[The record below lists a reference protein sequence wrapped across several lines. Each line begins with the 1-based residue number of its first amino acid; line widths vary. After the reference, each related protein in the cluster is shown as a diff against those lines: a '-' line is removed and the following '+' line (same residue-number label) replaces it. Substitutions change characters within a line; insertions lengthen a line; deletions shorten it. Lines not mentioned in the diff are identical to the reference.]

1 MSYHIIYYI
10 ILYVFFIIY
19 LIIMLHSAYEHRRML
34 SAAEL
39 FHTILAFRY
48 AESMYIR
55 LLWCGLPCY
64 WAIWGYDILPIAI
77 FEDTRFCSRQKH
89 RNRT

>member
-1 MSYHIIYYI
+1 MSYHIYYI
-10 ILYVFFIIY
+10 ILYVFFLIY

-55 LLWCGLPCY
+55 LL
-64 WAIWGYDILPIAI
+64 
-77 FEDTRFCSRQKH
+77 
-89 RNRT
+89 